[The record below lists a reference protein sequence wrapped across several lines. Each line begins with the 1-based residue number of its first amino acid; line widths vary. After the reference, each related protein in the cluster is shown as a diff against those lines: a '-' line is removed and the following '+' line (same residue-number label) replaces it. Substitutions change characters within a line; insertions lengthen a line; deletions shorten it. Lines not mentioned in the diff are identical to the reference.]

1 MPDSAF
7 PPDLP
12 PAPIP
17 SALWRDDFDAFEGRA
32 WINCAHQGALPAAA
46 AEAARKAI
54 EWKRAPHRLTTGRFE
69 GVPRRLRAALARLLN
84 APETEISIA
93 NSASYGL
100 HLLANGM
107 PLQAGDEV
115 LLMEGDFPSN
125 VLPWLAHQRHGVA
138 VRQLR
143 PHQAVLEADEVAE
156 ALTPSTRVVCLSW
169 VHSFS
174 GWVLD
179 IERIA
184 EACRA
189 NGTWL
194 LVNASQGLGARPLD
208 VRAFGADAVISVGH
222 KWLCGPY
229 ATGLLWM
236 RPELR
241 AALQVNRCYWLSLQT
256 ADDLANPDR
265 PLVPDIDLASRRFD
279 QFGTANFF
287 NFTAWTAA
295 VEYLLACGTEAVRDH
310 SQGLVQR
317 LIDGLDDDRLADRY
331 ELFSPRSGPRRSA
344 LVFLGHRSLNGRQ
357 PETNSRIYQRL
368 QEAGVDVALRNGRLR
383 VSPHVFNEARD
394 IDRLLD
400 VLATSA

>member
-1 MPDSAF
+1 M
-7 PPDLP
+7 
-12 PAPIP
+12 
-17 SALWRDDFDAFEGRA
+17 
-32 WINCAHQGALPAAA
+32 AAA
-46 AEAARKAI
+46 AARQAI
-54 EWKRAPHRLTTGRFE
+54 DWKLAPHHLTTGRFS
-69 GVPRRLRAALARLLN
+69 GVPQRLRIALAQLLH
-84 APETEISIA
+84 APETEVSIA

-100 HLLANGM
+100 HLLANGI

-125 VLPWLAHQRHGVA
+125 VLPWLAHRQQGVE

-143 PHQAVLEADEVAE
+143 PRQAVLEADEVAA
-156 ALTPSTRVVCLSW
+156 ALTPATRVVCLSW

-174 GWVLD
+174 GWMLE

-194 LVNASQGLGARPLD
+194 LINASQGLGARPLD
-208 VRAFGADAVISVGH
+208 VRTFGADAVISVGH

-241 AALQVNRCYWLSLQT
+241 AVLEVNRCYWLSLQT

-265 PLVPDIDLASRRFD
+265 PLVPDVDLASRRFD

-295 VEYLLACGTEAVRDH
+295 VEYLLACGTEAVREH
-310 SQGLVQR
+310 SQALVQR

-331 ELFSPRSGPRRSA
+331 ELFSPRSGPRRST
-344 LVFLGHRSLNGRQ
+344 LVFLGLRLTKTGQ
-357 PETNSRIYQRL
+357 LETNPRLYQRL

-383 VSPHVFNEARD
+383 ISPHVFNEARD